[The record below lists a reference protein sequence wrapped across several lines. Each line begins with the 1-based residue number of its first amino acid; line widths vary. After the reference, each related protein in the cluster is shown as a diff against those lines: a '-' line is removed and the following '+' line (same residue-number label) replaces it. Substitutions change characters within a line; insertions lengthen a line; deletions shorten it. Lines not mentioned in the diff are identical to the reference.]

1 MPGVSECRS
10 IHHNACM
17 ESTLVASRRPPLWH
31 ILMTRLTLP
40 LGVASLAAMG
50 VLGLFAEQNE
60 RQGVGQSLTR
70 AAARMAAALDANLD
84 ERNGN
89 VALLASLP
97 VVQRGQDVATMRE
110 TFDILL
116 ARQEAFAWIGRL
128 DNDGQILAASGGL
141 LQGQSGAQRPV
152 FIEGR
157 KGLFIGDVHEALLLA
172 KLLPAPSDGEPLR
185 FIDIARPVYRADGTQ
200 DGVLATHLS
209 WSWVR
214 SLFAQ
219 MLQDF
224 DRVRGIELLVLS
236 RGNVVLAGPAGSEG
250 RLLELE
256 GLFRPDAGQLA
267 RWSQATWPD
276 GRDYVFAYA
285 DSPPNALVGQLG
297 WRVLVRQ
304 PSELAFAPVRQ
315 LRLQM
320 AALALLLTVGI
331 GALAWGQARRV
342 TRPLHDIARA
352 AERIAR
358 GENEDIPRG
367 AGVREVESLAVSLQH
382 MVSTLT
388 HRELALDR
396 MHALAHRDTL
406 TGLHNRR
413 ALELHMDLAAER
425 AARSGECFAM
435 LALDLD
441 GFKPVNDQYGHAAG
455 DALLREVAQ
464 RLADTIRASEMLAR
478 VGGDEFVV
486 LLSAPAERLRSD
498 AQAVA
503 GRILASFDQPFAPLG
518 HAVSVGCSIGI
529 ALGMEAVDSP
539 QALLPRADQALY
551 AAKRNGRGQIAWSG
565 QGGAL
570 EAPVRTTP

>member
-1 MPGVSECRS
+1 MDSP
-10 IHHNACM
+10 
-17 ESTLVASRRPPLWH
+17 LVAAAQPTLRR
-31 ILMTRLTLP
+31 ILLTRLTLP
-40 LGVASLAAMG
+40 LGAVSLAAMVALG
-50 VLGLFAEQNE
+50 VLAEQNE

-70 AAARMAAALDANLD
+70 AAARMAVALDANLS
-84 ERNGN
+84 ERAHN

-97 VVQRGQDVATMRE
+97 LIQSGQNQAAMRE
-110 TFDILL
+110 TFDVLQS
-116 ARQEAFAWIGRL
+116 RQEAFAWIGRL
-128 DNDGQILAASGGL
+128 DNEGKILAASGGL
-141 LQGQSGAQRPV
+141 LQGQSGAQRPI

-157 KGLFIGDVHEALLLA
+157 KGPFIGDVHEALLLA

-185 FIDIARPVYRADGTQ
+185 FIDIARPVVRPDGQQ

-214 SLFAQ
+214 GLFSQ

-224 DRVRGIELLVLS
+224 DRVRGIELLVLN
-236 RGNVVLAGPAGSEG
+236 RGDVVLAGPAGSEG

-256 GLFRPDAGQLA
+256 GLFKPSAANLA
-267 RWSQATWPD
+267 RWSQATWAD
-276 GRDYVFAYA
+276 GHDYVYAYA
-285 DSPPNALVGQLG
+285 DSPPDSLVGQLG

-304 PSELAFAPVRQ
+304 PSELALAPVRQ

-331 GALAWGQARRV
+331 GALAWVQARRV

-358 GENEDIPRG
+358 GESEDIPRG
-367 AGVREVESLAVSLQH
+367 AGLREVESLAVSLQH

-425 AARSGECFAM
+425 AARSGERFAV

-486 LLSAPAERLRSD
+486 LLSAPAERLRGD

-503 GRILASFDQPFAPLG
+503 GRILASFDRPFAPLG

-539 QALLPRADQALY
+539 QALVPRADQALY

-570 EAPVRTTP
+570 EAPARTTP

>member
-1 MPGVSECRS
+1 MDSP
-10 IHHNACM
+10 
-17 ESTLVASRRPPLWH
+17 LVAAAQPTLRR
-31 ILMTRLTLP
+31 ILLTRLTLP
-40 LGVASLAAMG
+40 LGAVSLAAMVALG
-50 VLGLFAEQNE
+50 VLAEQNE

-70 AAARMAAALDANLD
+70 AAARMAVALDANLS
-84 ERNGN
+84 ERAHN

-97 VVQRGQDVATMRE
+97 LIQSGQNQAAMRE
-110 TFDILL
+110 TFDVLQS
-116 ARQEAFAWIGRL
+116 RQEAFAWIGRL
-128 DNDGQILAASGGL
+128 DNEGKILAASGGL
-141 LQGQSGAQRPV
+141 LQGQSGAQRPI

-157 KGLFIGDVHEALLLA
+157 KGPFIGDVHEALLLA

-185 FIDIARPVYRADGTQ
+185 FIDIARPVVRPDGQQ

-214 SLFAQ
+214 GLFSQ

-224 DRVRGIELLVLS
+224 DRVRGIELLVLN
-236 RGNVVLAGPAGSEG
+236 GGDVVLAGPAGSEG

-256 GLFRPDAGQLA
+256 GLFKPSAANLA
-267 RWSQATWPD
+267 RWSQATWAD
-276 GRDYVFAYA
+276 GHDYVYAYA
-285 DSPPNALVGQLG
+285 DSPPDSLVGQLG

-304 PSELAFAPVRQ
+304 PSELALAPVRQ

-331 GALAWGQARRV
+331 GALAWVQARRV

-358 GENEDIPRG
+358 GESEDIPRG
-367 AGVREVESLAVSLQH
+367 AGLREVESLAVSLQH

-425 AARSGECFAM
+425 AARSGERFAV

-486 LLSAPAERLRSD
+486 LLSAPAERLRGD

-503 GRILASFDQPFAPLG
+503 GRILASFDRPFAPLG

-539 QALLPRADQALY
+539 QALVPRADQALY

-570 EAPVRTTP
+570 EAPARTTP